1 MAKLFSSFSVVA
13 VTIIWCSP
21 AAMAQHE
28 HSDIEFDVM
37 DGQLVT
43 EPRIAESEFGDGLLP
58 AYRFDDPGFDAE
70 GTLPPDSLL
79 GFNVPTI
86 TLGADSRSI
95 WYWSGL
101 GDVSFGAT
109 PADYN
114 VRVSHPETAESIL
127 IDGISS
133 ASGFDFAQADDAGGI
148 HSHLVFDLVNAA
160 GDGIDPPAS
169 GVYLL
174 ATSITGTDLTE
185 SDPLYWVAA
194 SEVDEEIHEAAVEYV
209 YDTLV
214 VPEPSGLV
222 LAAIASLTTLLVRR
236 RSRRCTLEAK

>member
-1 MAKLFSSFSVVA
+1 MAKSLSSFAIVA
-13 VTIIWCSP
+13 VTIMWSSP
-21 AAMAQHE
+21 AVMAQHE

-43 EPRIAESEFGDGLLP
+43 EPRIAESEFGEGLLP

-70 GTLPPDSLL
+70 GTLPPGSLI

-86 TLGADSRSI
+86 ALGAESRSM
-95 WYWSGL
+95 WFWSGL

-109 PADYN
+109 PANYN
-114 VRVSHPETAESIL
+114 VRVSHPEAVESTL

-133 ASGFDFAQADDAGGI
+133 ASGFEFAQADDAGGI

-160 GDGIDPPAS
+160 GDGIDPPSS
-169 GVYLL
+169 GVYLM
-174 ATSITGTDLTE
+174 ATSFTGTDLAE

-194 SEVDEEIHEAAVEYV
+194 SGVDEEIHEAAVEYV
-209 YDTLV
+209 HDTLV

-222 LAAIASLTTLLVRR
+222 LAIIASLATLLVRR
-236 RSRRCTLEAK
+236 RTRHRTFGAK